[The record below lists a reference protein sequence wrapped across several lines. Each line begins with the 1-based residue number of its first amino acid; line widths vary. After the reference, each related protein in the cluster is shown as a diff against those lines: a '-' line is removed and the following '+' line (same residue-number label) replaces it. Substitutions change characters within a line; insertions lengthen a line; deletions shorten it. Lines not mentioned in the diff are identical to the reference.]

1 MESIFET
8 KEQYLEMRKTFKN
21 WYNTEENK
29 HNMQAKDFALYAA
42 IRGKDW
48 RKCFASNTSEQKIET
63 IEHYLNK
70 TKLDYLY
77 LAPYGE
83 TITHEMITA
92 LRERG
97 FQKWGE

>member
-1 MESIFET
+1 MESLFET
-8 KEQYLEMRKTFKN
+8 KEQYLEMRRTFKN

-29 HNMQAKDFALYAA
+29 TNMQAKDFALYAA
-42 IRGKDW
+42 IRGKNW
-48 RKCFASNTSEQKIET
+48 RKCFAPNSSEQTIET
-63 IEHYLNK
+63 IYHYLTK

-77 LAPYGE
+77 LTPYGS
-83 TITHEMITA
+83 TITQDMITT